1 MAKYKYFN
9 VLKAIN
15 DNFET
20 QRRISKMLGIT
31 EVSFRNKL
39 SGKTEWTIGE
49 IETLCSYF
57 NQNYY
62 ELFKKE

>member
-15 DNFET
+15 NNLET
-20 QRRISKMLGIT
+20 QRDISKLLGIT

-39 SGKTEWTIGE
+39 AGKTEWTIGE
-49 IETLCSYF
+49 IEILCNHF
-57 NQNYY
+57 KEDYY
-62 ELFKKE
+62 KLFKKE